1 MSESIRNASFN
12 LERLSR
18 FSRLARPGIAT
29 LERFWKGFDLD
40 AVFFHA
46 HITHFESSLA
56 EMSIFHLLNLVQ
68 LELRSAS
75 ESILPVK
82 ILYYNLCIRFGT

>member
-40 AVFFHA
+40 AVFFMR
-46 HITHFESSLA
+46 T
-56 EMSIFHLLNLVQ
+56 
-68 LELRSAS
+68 LR
-75 ESILPVK
+75 ILK
-82 ILYYNLCIRFGT
+82 AAWRK